1 MIAAQIRRLEVE
13 RDPRS
18 LNSLMEL
25 MPRKILAERSENI
38 LLLINC
44 CFPVYLQWF
53 FSDRSVSFAPT
64 VQRSQPRSAA
74 RRASRSRRGRP
85 RETNQPPAE
94 ARGKAARRP
103 PRKKVG

>member
-18 LNSLMEL
+18 LKSLMEL
-25 MPRKILAERSENI
+25 MPRKILADRSENI

-53 FSDRSVSFAPT
+53 FSHRSVSFAPT
-64 VQRSQPRSAA
+64 VCRVGEKISPQAIF
-74 RRASRSRRGRP
+74 
-85 RETNQPPAE
+85 
-94 ARGKAARRP
+94 
-103 PRKKVG
+103 RKNFVSHNIL